1 MVPILSGLAV
11 AVTLIPLAHVFCPK
25 ELLRKVEGRTT
36 ALKAVQMNVVG
47 ETLPTQA
54 LSTVPS
60 VSIHIYIQSSFGL
73 TDAALR
79 LLRQHATEQSSSQE
93 RWLYHEM

>member
-1 MVPILSGLAV
+1 MAPILSGLAV

-25 ELLRKVEGRTT
+25 ELFRKEEGRTT

-54 LSTVPS
+54 LSTAPS
-60 VSIHIYIQSSFGL
+60 VSIHIHIHVISG
-73 TDAALR
+73 
-79 LLRQHATEQSSSQE
+79 
-93 RWLYHEM
+93 